1 MKKLKCCKK
10 AIAQQRFASMATSGF
25 SYGKSAAEW
34 NVLLYLYW
42 LGVGA
47 TPLRA
52 SRRTLAVS
60 LKPSKLT
67 ENQMKKILIFL
78 IIIFT
83 SCYEKKN
90 NSSHNEIIEV
100 KNISLEDKVPI
111 ENVSYYKFI
120 PDSVSNVNVDKFNII
135 ESYQIEKN
143 KFIFG
148 NFNPI
153 NDKISNPDSEN
164 NYGTRFL
171 LLNDK
176 NEVKYKFKGVEDVYL
191 YKPYFY
197 KNNRNNKI
205 IIVCHLAYEYF
216 FGGDVYLFENE
227 KIEYLGNIDIEGKY
241 EETTLIDI
249 LKINENEDKTFFTFD
264 SDSITYKPGNED
276 AYVKNNNIRY
286 EYYNKELRIIK

>member
-1 MKKLKCCKK
+1 
-10 AIAQQRFASMATSGF
+10 
-25 SYGKSAAEW
+25 
-34 NVLLYLYW
+34 
-42 LGVGA
+42 
-47 TPLRA
+47 
-52 SRRTLAVS
+52 
-60 LKPSKLT
+60 
-67 ENQMKKILIFL
+67 MKKILIFL